1 MQDVIRIYNQ
11 SPELNEYKKAFIL
24 CNNRAFGLD
33 ETQFYNQ
40 RVKEG
45 LVYFVINKQIYWSK
59 SIPNIEAIEKSM

>member
-1 MQDVIRIYNQ
+1 MKNVIGIYNQ
-11 SPELNEYKKAFIL
+11 SPDLNEYKKVFSL
-24 CNNRAFGLD
+24 CNDRLFGLN

-45 LVYFVINKQIYWSK
+45 LVYFVINKQIYWSS